1 MALSLR
7 TLTMPEVAKPAKRIV
22 ITGATRGLGRALA
35 HGFAALGHTVAG
47 CGRSSQGIDELRR
60 TLGPPHDFAVVD
72 VTRDPEVADWAL
84 GVLHRIGPPDLLLN
98 NAAMINRPARLWE
111 VPAAEFE
118 QVIDINIKGVVNVLR
133 HFVGA
138 MIGRGAGVIVNMS
151 SGWGRSTSPE
161 VAPYCAT
168 KWAIEGLTRALALE
182 LPGGLAAVPLNP
194 GIIDTEML
202 RTCFGDEAG
211 DYPSPLQWVDKAI
224 PFLLGLGP
232 NDNGKPL
239 TVH

>member
-1 MALSLR
+1 
-7 TLTMPEVAKPAKRIV
+7 MPDAIKPVKRIV
-22 ITGATRGLGRALA
+22 ITGVTRGLGRALA
-35 HGFAALGHTVAG
+35 DGFAALGHTVAG

-60 TLGPPHDFAVVD
+60 TLGQPHDFAVVD
-72 VTRDPEVADWAL
+72 VTRDQEVATWAEGL
-84 GVLHRIGPPDLLLN
+84 LHRIGPPDLLLN
-98 NAAMINRPARLWE
+98 NAAMINRRAMLWE

-118 QVIDINIKGVVNVLR
+118 QVVDLNIKGVVNVLR

-138 MIGRGAGVIVNMS
+138 MIERGTGVIVNTS
-151 SGWGRSTSPE
+151 SEWGRSTSPE

-168 KWAIEGLTRALALE
+168 KWAVEGLTRALAQE
-182 LPGGLAAVPLNP
+182 LPRGLAAVPLNP

-211 DYPSPLQWVDKAI
+211 YYPSPRQWVERAI

-232 NDNGKPL
+232 KDNGKPL
-239 TVH
+239 TVG